1 VGAHVLGPRRRR
13 KEGRKEG
20 RKGISTAWRTA
31 VSSVDAETAVSR
43 TEWDNKRNHIAQSR
57 SSPPAPPPPSPPSVI
72 SKPRYCTKFLSWM
85 RGEQRGGDARGGQ
98 VGGGGDQICSNPFFS
113 NNRANFC
120 QLGLLR
126 LERQSE
132 SWTTNKC
139 PQKDSNPRRQ
149 HFSLTASKTLAHEA
163 QNRAF
168 RVWRSEQKI

>member
-1 VGAHVLGPRRRR
+1 MGAHVLGPRRR
-13 KEGRKEG
+13 RKEG

-72 SKPRYCTKFLSWM
+72 SKPRYCTKVLSWM

-98 VGGGGDQICSNPFFS
+98 VGGGGDQICSNPFSS

-120 QLGLLR
+120 QLGFLR

-132 SWTTNKC
+132 SWTTKKM
-139 PQKDSNPRRQ
+139 PSER
-149 HFSLTASKTLAHEA
+149 FESTATTLLTHCFQDISA
-163 QNRAF
+163 
-168 RVWRSEQKI
+168 RSSEPSF